1 MEYIRLE
8 HTGDRLLSIL
18 HTVQGWIVAG
28 VLFLLD
34 FIAGH
39 ELAVGLVV
47 FVTLMDAVWGITVS
61 IKRKKF
67 ALSELARLTVGK
79 LAVYGCAML
88 AFIGLDKLIG
98 MTLTASVVGAAIT
111 LVELWSA
118 SASMLILFPNFLF
131 LKLLRKALTGEIA
144 SKLGVEP
151 EEVEKVL
158 AGGEVAMQSQHVNN
172 GTSSATD
179 EQVKSARKRA
189 YKPRKRKEF

>member
-1 MEYIRLE
+1 MSYIRLE
-8 HTGDRLLSIL
+8 HIGDKLLGIL
-18 HTVQGWIVAG
+18 HTVQGWVMAG
-28 VLFLLD
+28 LLFLLD
-34 FIAGH
+34 FVAGH

-61 IKRKKF
+61 VKRKKF

-88 AFIGLDKLIG
+88 AFIGLDKMIG
-98 MTLTASVVGAAIT
+98 MTLTASVIGAAIT

-144 SKLGVEP
+144 AKLGIEP
-151 EEVEKVL
+151 CEVEKILNEKESKVK
-158 AGGEVAMQSQHVNN
+158 GG
-172 GTSSATD
+172 ATD

-189 YKPRKRKEF
+189 NYKRKEV

>member
-1 MEYIRLE
+1 MEYIRFE
-8 HTGDRLLSIL
+8 HTGEKLLSIL

-28 VLFLLD
+28 VLFVLD

-47 FVTLMDAVWGITVS
+47 AVTLMDAIWGITVS

-88 AFIGLDKLIG
+88 AFIGLDKMIG
-98 MTLTASVVGAAIT
+98 MTLTASVIGAAIT

>member
-28 VLFLLD
+28 ILFLLD

-88 AFIGLDKLIG
+88 AFIGLDRLIG
-98 MTLTASVVGAAIT
+98 MTLTASVIGAAIT

-144 SKLGVEP
+144 SKLGIEP
-151 EEVEKVL
+151 WQVEEVLGDGIAFEKD
-158 AGGEVAMQSQHVNN
+158 E
-172 GTSSATD
+172 TSKPSVTE

-189 YKPRKRKEF
+189 YKKKGGVK

>member
-1 MEYIRLE
+1 MEYIRFE
-8 HTGDRLLSIL
+8 HTGEKLLSIL
-18 HTVQGWIVAG
+18 HTVQGWIVAV
-28 VLFLLD
+28 VLFVLD

-47 FVTLMDAVWGITVS
+47 SVTLMDAIWGITVS

-88 AFIGLDKLIG
+88 AFIGLDKMVG
-98 MTLTASVVGAAIT
+98 MTLTASIIGAAIT

-144 SKLGVEP
+144 SKLGIEP
-151 EEVEKVL
+151 EEVEAVL
-158 AGGEVAMQSQHVNN
+158 A
-172 GTSSATD
+172 SAEQKPTEKVTD
-179 EQVKSARKRA
+179 EQVDSARKRA
-189 YKPRKRKEF
+189 YKKKNKE